1 MRIPSRQFILIITLL
16 VVACIGWF
24 FSFLLWYFFFAGII
38 TMAGRPIEERLSK
51 LRIGKMQMP
60 DELSA
65 LLALL
70 IVLGIMIGFIIWLG
84 RGVVIQ
90 LSGLANIDFTA
101 LTTQVNQLLSGID
114 NTLHTYGLLAGD
126 QRLSDLLLQHM
137 KDFIAEISLTQIFGD
152 FLSTLGSL
160 ASGLFAV
167 VFLSFFFLR
176 DRQLMRK
183 ALLLFVP
190 FEYETRVSEV
200 ISSTR
205 RLLTRYVAGIF
216 AEVMIMITLLSTG
229 LWIMGIPNALLL
241 GTVGGLLNIIPYLG
255 PIIGA
260 ILSTVLGII
269 FVLSGTMNSTLLS
282 VCLII
287 PAVFLAA
294 NLVDNL
300 VLQPVIYS
308 KSIKAHPVEVFV
320 VILMAGSMAGITGMI
335 LAMPAY
341 TILRIIGLE
350 FFSGFDLMKKISGG
364 LNR

>member
-1 MRIPSRQFILIITLL
+1 MRITSRQVILIITLL
-16 VVACIGWF
+16 VAGLIAWY

-38 TMAGRPIEERLSK
+38 TMAGRPLEDWLSRQK
-51 LRIGKMQMP
+51 LGKYPIP
-60 DELSA
+60 DWLSA
-65 LLALL
+65 LLALVAVL
-70 IVLGIMIGFIIWLG
+70 AIVTVFITWLG
-84 RGVVIQ
+84 SRVVVQ
-90 LSGLANIDFTA
+90 LAGLASIDFNT
-101 LTTQVNQLLSGID
+101 LTHQMNAWLAGID
-114 NTLHTYGLLAGD
+114 AQLHTYGLLDAS
-126 QRLSDLLLQHM
+126 QRLSDVLMQHLR
-137 KDFIAEISLTQIFGD
+137 DFISEISITRLFSQI
-152 FLSTLGSL
+152 LSTFGNI

-183 ALLLFVP
+183 SLLLFVP
-190 FEYETRVSEV
+190 FEYESRASEV

-216 AEVMIMITLLSTG
+216 TEVIIMITLLSTG
-229 LWIMGIPNALLL
+229 LWMMGIPNALLL
-241 GTVGGLLNIIPYLG
+241 GTLGGTLNIIPYLG

-260 ILSTVLGII
+260 VLSTLLGLV
-269 FVLSGTMNSTLLS
+269 FLLSGTLTGTPLS
-282 VCLII
+282 VSLTII
-287 PAVFLAA
+287 GVFLAA
-294 NLVDNL
+294 NLIDNL

-350 FFSGFDLMKKISGG
+350 FFSGFDLMKKISRG
-364 LNR
+364 LNL